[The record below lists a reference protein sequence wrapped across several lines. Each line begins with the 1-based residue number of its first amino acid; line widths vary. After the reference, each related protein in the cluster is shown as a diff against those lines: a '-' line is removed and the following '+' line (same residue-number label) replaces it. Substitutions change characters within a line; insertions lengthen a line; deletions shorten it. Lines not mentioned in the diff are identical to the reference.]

1 MKSNARFVRG
11 AVIVSLVLAAVL
23 VAGIGGYMTKRPQM
37 LHAETCTAAANG
49 EYEQAAESL
58 SRLRECGND
67 ALYYETVLTI
77 AETADVNG
85 DFDIAL
91 ELLAVPVESED
102 EVYTDFVA
110 KANALAE
117 VCTYHQAQALFEA
130 GEYAKA
136 ARMAASVREYEPA
149 LELYQ
154 QAERAYQADQP
165 TPAPTPVPT
174 PVPVATEQPA
184 TTDAGTI
191 RLWMPD
197 RLATGFAHTVVLLD
211 DGTVCA
217 FGDNTYGQTEVSE
230 WKNVVAV
237 AAGAYHTLGLTADGR
252 VLACGDN
259 TYEQTD
265 TALFGGVQAIA
276 AGDYDSFLIL
286 STGEVFSVGFHS
298 YGFLQELS
306 QAQQLW
312 AGSYGLIVQTP
323 EGLHGSH
330 ASLALD
336 ARCVTASLSRGY
348 AIGVD
353 TQGNT
358 CATTSL
364 LPQWTN
370 VAAVAAGENA
380 ALALT
385 KEGAVLAHVFDKNS
399 RADFAFD
406 QPVLAMSASANH
418 YAFVLADGTLDI
430 RYANGQTEQI
440 ALP

>member
-49 EYEQAAESL
+49 EYEQATESL

-165 TPAPTPVPT
+165 TL
-174 PVPVATEQPA
+174 
-184 TTDAGTI
+184 
-191 RLWMPD
+191 RLRPFP
-197 RLATGFAHTVVLLD
+197 RLCPWRLNSLQRLMRERFGFGRPIVL
-211 DGTVCA
+211 
-217 FGDNTYGQTEVSE
+217 Q
-230 WKNVVAV
+230 
-237 AAGAYHTLGLTADGR
+237 R
-252 VLACGDN
+252 
-259 TYEQTD
+259 
-265 TALFGGVQAIA
+265 
-276 AGDYDSFLIL
+276 
-286 STGEVFSVGFHS
+286 
-298 YGFLQELS
+298 
-306 QAQQLW
+306 
-312 AGSYGLIVQTP
+312 
-323 EGLHGSH
+323 
-330 ASLALD
+330 
-336 ARCVTASLSRGY
+336 
-348 AIGVD
+348 
-353 TQGNT
+353 
-358 CATTSL
+358 
-364 LPQWTN
+364 
-370 VAAVAAGENA
+370 
-380 ALALT
+380 
-385 KEGAVLAHVFDKNS
+385 
-399 RADFAFD
+399 
-406 QPVLAMSASANH
+406 
-418 YAFVLADGTLDI
+418 
-430 RYANGQTEQI
+430 
-440 ALP
+440 ALPIPLCFWMTEPCAPLAITPTARPRCRSGKTW